1 MPGTR
6 AKVFAARKQVHAM
19 NHIQRE
25 INAVRRAA
33 SPNGQRTRNHLLN
46 EAMPRAVVASL
57 DDPARLCPMLAGA
70 AVVRG
75 ARLTV
80 RHAGGEVAVA
90 APASLLR
97 RVVALCD
104 GTRTIDEVLQLL
116 PARTDRAEF
125 AEFLQFLL
133 GNGALIDANLATAA
147 AARYAFQGS
156 PFGLAASARL
166 TNQICRRF
174 LWNDEGAPSELAAA
188 SACVGTAPLDDAFSG
203 RLSGYT
209 FDEAE
214 LQVNTLHLLAWSL
227 AGVVR
232 TEHERVGWVTPRR
245 TIASAGGMQLVKVY
259 LALRRAVGSYAPG
272 MYRVMY
278 PAERTVHLVRVGDE
292 AGLLPRAFGK
302 PWEVSSAT
310 GAVFLA
316 ADPALAAL
324 RYRNRALQYLFME
337 AGAILHNG
345 GLSAAPLGLGYAT
358 IGGYY
363 EDVVAALCGLAKG
376 ELVLGSAIFGP
387 KPTPAQLH
395 LVDHTPEIDFAWVD
409 GTSARFAM
417 PFHLARAR
425 VRTANEERPYTW
437 GRDTDASLACLKA
450 VAEAIER
457 EGFREPRGIVDAR
470 QPDLPGALDPRDFVR
485 YTDAQYADT
494 RFPYVRFDRDCS
506 YAWARGIELRDGAP
520 VHVLAELVFARASL
534 AAAGHAVG
542 RPYTQVT
549 SSGCAAGTDAD
560 DATRR
565 ALLEVIERDAF
576 MRHWLAQLPGR
587 AVARSRL
594 PKPIS
599 VRLAAIEAAGCR
611 VAVQRLASPWAHVCL
626 VAAQHEG
633 SHFTTMGTAAAGDFT
648 EALAGALDELEARVY
663 AWLHGHVPGIVRA
676 KDVASTEHH
685 FELYGLKRHFRR
697 ADCVLFPT
705 ADAPLLDRLP
715 ARLRFDSA
723 RELVARL
730 VNRGLNPIAVD
741 ITPARNGV
749 DQGRRR
755 LTVVKALVPGLLPMS
770 FGHGLEPR
778 GMLEHVHPAST
789 FPHPFP

>member
-1 MPGTR
+1 MNLSKR
-6 AKVFAARKQVHAM
+6 EISAVRHAAR
-19 NHIQRE
+19 
-25 INAVRRAA
+25 
-33 SPNGQRTRNHLLN
+33 PPGQRLPNQVLN
-46 EAMPRAVVASL
+46 EAAPQAVTASL

-70 AVVRG
+70 AIVRG

-80 RHAGGEVAVA
+80 RHAGGEVEVA

-97 RVVALCD
+97 NVVALCD
-104 GTRTIDEVLQLL
+104 GTRSIDEALQQL
-116 PARTDRAEF
+116 PASGDRAEF

-133 GNGALIDANLATAA
+133 AQGALIDANLATAT

-156 PFGLAASARL
+156 PFGLAASSRL

-174 LWNDEGAPSELAAA
+174 LWNDEAAPSELPAATVP
-188 SACVGTAPLDDAFSG
+188 VGPVPLDEAFEA
-203 RLSGYT
+203 RLSTYT
-209 FDEAE
+209 FDETE
-214 LQVNTLHLLAWSL
+214 LGADTLHALAWSL

-245 TIASAGGMQLVKVY
+245 TIASAGGMQLIRIY
-259 LALRRAVGSYAPG
+259 LALQQAVGPYTPG
-272 MYRVMY
+272 VYRVTY
-278 PAERTVHLVRVGDE
+278 PSERTVSLARVGDE
-292 AGLLPRAFGK
+292 AGRLPRAFGK
-302 PWEVSSAT
+302 PWEVAFAT

-363 EDVVAALCGLAKG
+363 ENVVAGLCGLAEG

-387 KPTPAQLH
+387 RPTAAQLR

-409 GTSARFAM
+409 GASARFAM

-425 VRTANEERPYTW
+425 VRTAEEERPYTW
-437 GRDTDASLACLKA
+437 GRDTDARLACLKA

-457 EGFREPRGIVDAR
+457 EGFREPRGIVEA
-470 QPDLPGALDPRDFVR
+470 PLTDLPGALDPRAVVR
-485 YTDAQYADT
+485 YDARQYADQ
-494 RFPYVRFDRDCS
+494 RFPYQRFDPAHRH
-506 YAWARGIELRDGAP
+506 AWAAGIDLRDGAP
-520 VHVLAELVFARASL
+520 VRVLAELVFARASL
-534 AAAGHAVG
+534 AAAGHATD

-549 SSGCAAGTDAD
+549 SSGCAAGADAD
-560 DATRR
+560 DAARR

-576 MRHWLAQLPGR
+576 MRHWLAQRPGR
-587 AVARSRL
+587 IVPLARI
-594 PKPIS
+594 PKPVA
-599 VRLAAIEAAGCR
+599 VRLAAVGAAGCR
-611 VAVQRLASPWAHVCL
+611 VAVQRLDSPWAHVCM
-626 VAAQHEG
+626 VSAQHEG
-633 SHFTTMGTAAAGDFT
+633 LHFTTMGTAAAGDFAT
-648 EALAGALDELEARVY
+648 AMAGALDELEARVY
-663 AWLHGHVPGIVRA
+663 AWLHGHAPAIVRPQ
-676 KDVASTEHH
+676 DVATTEHH

-697 ADCVLFPT
+697 ADRVLFP
-705 ADAPLLDRLP
+705 AADDAPPLGRLP
-715 ARLRFDSA
+715 ARLRIDSTGA
-723 RELVARL
+723 LVARL
-730 VNRGLNPIAVD
+730 GAHGLRPIAVD

-770 FGHGLEPR
+770 FGHGREPR